1 MPRVR
6 EWQLFIDETGNF
18 EDPDASVAV
27 VGWLVQHRE
36 HPRFDADLR
45 RSLAKVVPDAAWPP
59 HAAHLNLPIVQ
70 PILTQ
75 GFGAVASDGD
85 AWVHSVPDA
94 WARLRALEHEAVR
107 KVVALAEQ
115 RKMAPYDD
123 LTEAN
128 DVVKRLEPNL
138 FRSFIAQ
145 REQRMAWVRDLLS
158 CLGEVFGPGES
169 WLVGAG
175 MPPVGD
181 DDAPKSDRYLAL
193 LETLFCRVF
202 ALLRA
207 DDGNT
212 HEVRVHVARRWVKPD
227 GVPLTLTLRVQDVGD
242 CVRRAERF
250 PVLAPEPG
258 KPDTR
263 VRIVPHSVSRYDSNV
278 RPGIVIADFA
288 ANRLRWPM
296 STARSWHE
304 LQARA
309 DSQVAL
315 PVTAPARRDVG
326 ASPLPALAAHGLP
339 EQAIRGA
346 AKKAQV
352 LEVPWTPPGW
362 TTDQARQWVAAVA
375 RWT

>member
-45 RSLAKVVPDAAWPP
+45 GALAKVVPDAAWPP
-59 HAAHLNLPIVQ
+59 HAAHLNLPIVH

-75 GFGAVASDGD
+75 GFGAVPSDDD
-85 AWVHSVPDA
+85 AWVSSMPGA

-107 KVVALAEQ
+107 KVLDLAEQ
-115 RKMAPYDD
+115 RQMAPYDD
-123 LTEAN
+123 LAEAN
-128 DVVKRLEPNL
+128 EIVKRLEPNL
-138 FRSFIAQ
+138 FGSFKAQ
-145 REQRMAWVRDLLS
+145 RERRMRHMRGLLS
-158 CLGEVFGPGES
+158 HLGEVFGPGES

-175 MPPVGD
+175 MPPVAD
-181 DDAPKSDRYLAL
+181 DDTS
-193 LETLFCRVF
+193 
-202 ALLRA
+202 
-207 DDGNT
+207 
-212 HEVRVHVARRWVKPD
+212 
-227 GVPLTLTLRVQDVGD
+227 
-242 CVRRAERF
+242 
-250 PVLAPEPG
+250 
-258 KPDTR
+258 DTR

-346 AKKAQV
+346 AEKVQV

>member
-45 RSLAKVVPDAAWPP
+45 GALAKVVPDAAWPP
-59 HAAHLNLPIVQ
+59 HAAHLNLPIVH

-75 GFGAVASDGD
+75 GFGAVPSDDD
-85 AWVHSVPDA
+85 AWVSSMPGA
-94 WARLRALEHEAVR
+94 WARLRALKHEAVR
-107 KVVALAEQ
+107 KVLNLAEQ
-115 RKMAPYDD
+115 RQMAPYDD
-123 LTEAN
+123 LAEAN
-128 DVVKRLEPNL
+128 EIVKRLEPNL
-138 FRSFIAQ
+138 FGSFKAR
-145 REQRMAWVRDLLS
+145 RERRMRHMRGLLS
-158 CLGEVFGPGES
+158 HLGEVFGPGES

-175 MPPVGD
+175 MPPVAD
-181 DDAPKSDRYLAL
+181 DDTSKGDRYLAL

-202 ALLRA
+202 ALLRS
-207 DDGNT
+207 DDGDR
-212 HEVRVHVARRWVKPD
+212 HEVRVHVARRWVKPN
-227 GVPLTLTLRVQDVGD
+227 GVPLTLKLRIQDVGD

-258 KPDTR
+258 KPDAR

-346 AKKAQV
+346 AEKVQV

>member
-6 EWQLFIDETGNF
+6 EWQLFIDETGDF
-18 EDPDASVAV
+18 DDPYASVAV

-36 HPRFDADLR
+36 LPRFDADLR
-45 RSLAKVVPDAAWPP
+45 SALAKVVPDAAWPP
-59 HAAHLNLPIVQ
+59 HAADLNLPIVQ
-70 PILTQ
+70 PILTRV
-75 GFGAVASDGD
+75 FGAVTSDAD
-85 AWVHSVPDA
+85 AWVRSVPGV
-94 WARLRALEHEAVR
+94 WERLQGLEHEAVR

-115 RKMAPYDD
+115 RKMAPYKD
-123 LTEAN
+123 LAN
-128 DVVKRLEPNL
+128 ANEVVKRLDPSL
-138 FRSFIAQ
+138 FRSFTAQ
-145 REQRMAWVRDLLS
+145 RERRMAHMRDLLS
-158 CLGEVFGPGES
+158 HLGEVFGPGES

-181 DDAPKSDRYLAL
+181 DDTPKDERYLPL

-202 ALLRA
+202 ALLRS
-207 DDGNT
+207 DDGDR
-212 HEVRVHVARRWVKPD
+212 HEVRVHVARRRVKPN
-227 GVPLTLTLRVQDVGD
+227 GGPLTLTLRIQDVGD

-258 KPDTR
+258 KPDAR
-263 VRIVPHSVSRYDSNV
+263 VRIVPHSVSRYDTNV

-304 LQARA
+304 LQAN
-309 DSQVAL
+309 SVTQVAL

-339 EQAIRGA
+339 EQAIHGA
-346 AKKAQV
+346 AEKAQV